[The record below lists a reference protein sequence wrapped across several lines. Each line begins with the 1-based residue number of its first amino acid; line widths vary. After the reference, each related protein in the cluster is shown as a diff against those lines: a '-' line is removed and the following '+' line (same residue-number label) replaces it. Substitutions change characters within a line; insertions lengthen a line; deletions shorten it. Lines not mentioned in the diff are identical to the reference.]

1 MPGSDTSRPQRQNRQ
16 ANQAALL
23 SHNRHWIPLGLTSA
37 KTVPVSSVPK
47 AQKLRQKCRRQMQSN
62 ELQQQIILPSA
73 PEAWNCPTRSF
84 EAFSGAKGIA
94 DGTGD
99 PGFWSGIRI
108 KNRRHLLDSWLLWM
122 LSWYEYESCKV
133 STLQVRNSS
142 QTKKIGTVGTTSFQ
156 VLWTLPSALRFYRR
170 TKTFA
175 SNLFDKLK
183 VWWSC

>member
-16 ANQAALL
+16 ATQAALL

-37 KTVPVSSVPK
+37 KTVAVSSVPK
-47 AQKLRQKCRRQMQSN
+47 AQKLWQKCRRQIQSN

-73 PEAWNCPTRSF
+73 PEAWNCPSRSF

-108 KNRRHLLDSWLLWM
+108 QNRRHLLDSWLLWM

-133 STLQVRNSS
+133 STLQVRNS
-142 QTKKIGTVGTTSFQ
+142 QTGTVGTTSFQ
-156 VLWTLPSALRFYRR
+156 VLWTLPSALRVYRR
-170 TKTFA
+170 EQ
-175 SNLFDKLK
+175 KLSLQICLTSF
-183 VWWSC
+183 WSC